1 MNRLALQHISS
12 VGALRAVAAKWDDL
26 WRRSE
31 VTTPTARAELVAQ
44 SIEQFAPYKDFHAIA
59 VKNDGRW
66 VAVLPLIGT
75 RIKRFLTAG
84 IMCGS
89 TWTPGGAFLLDET
102 VPGDNVSD
110 LLVQGIRELP
120 WQLLWLADAAINSS
134 RWSVFREALVR
145 RGIDCDVQEEYRIGL
160 VEIGHDW
167 EAFRSRWSRNHRRNM
182 KRYGRELS
190 RSGIHFEMHS
200 KLAPDQ
206 VEGQV
211 RRAFEI
217 EDRSWRGDA
226 GSSVFGRGQFHFV
239 LRQATQ
245 LAHWGQ
251 LELAFLEGDNR
262 PIAFSYGFRAKG
274 VYHVCKI
281 GYDPKSPQARLGLSK
296 LLFYHLLEHLHSDN
310 ECYAL
315 DLFGRLTQA
324 TSNWQPHPY
333 SVGRIIVAP
342 RRLLGRFALYAYR
355 QLRRRERL
363 C

>member
-1 MNRLALQHISS
+1 MSCTRLAH
-12 VGALRAVAAKWDDL
+12 LRSIGELRGSAAEWDDL
-26 WRRSE
+26 WRRSN

-44 SIEQFAPYKDFHAIA
+44 CIEQFAPHKDFHAIA
-59 VKNDGRW
+59 VENDGRW

-84 IMCGS
+84 AICGS
-89 TWTPGGAFLLDET
+89 TWIPGGALLLDET

-145 RGIDCDVQEEYRIGL
+145 RGIDCDFQEEYKIGR

-167 EAFRSRWSRNHRRNM
+167 EAFRSSWSRNHRRNM

-190 RSGIHFEMHS
+190 RSGIQFKMHS

-206 VEGQV
+206 VEGQM

-217 EDRSWRGDA
+217 EDRSWKGNA
-226 GSSVFGRGQFHFV
+226 GSSVFRRGDFHFV

-245 LAHWGQ
+245 LARWGQ
-251 LELAFLEGDNR
+251 LELAFLEGGNG

-281 GYDPKSPQARLGLSK
+281 GYDPESPQARLGASK
-296 LLFYHLLEHLHSDN
+296 LLFYHLLERLHSDN
-310 ECYAL
+310 ECHAL

-333 SVGRIIVAP
+333 SVGRIVVAP
-342 RRLLGRFALYAYR
+342 RRLLGRLALYA
-355 QLRRRERL
+355 
-363 C
+363 